1 MGEDSDLK
9 ITISKSQIEKIKK
22 FLDYKYIIL
31 FLFIITTILYL
42 NINGLPLTH
51 PGNIKAADPFTH
63 AVLSEQIIDSQQWNY
78 YTGLYGLNREKE
90 VNPQPPLYYTNAAIL
105 TIFSNVPAWITIFF
119 LVCISQAFFV
129 IIVYLIT
136 NEIFNNDKIAT
147 VAAVLTMVPLP
158 LQIWLYGVYIG
169 LWLQVP
175 AYFFIMSFL
184 WLFIKYMKTKETWTL
199 FFLGLCISSVALLH
213 AADLILMFLPSAI
226 IALDIFLRFVKE
238 KKFWEFVKQGI
249 TYVLTPLITL
259 FILLPRFLFVWG
271 GSFAGGWYDL
281 GFYGFSD
288 LDSEK
293 KIFIILYFSS

>member
-129 IIVYLIT
+129 IIVYFGKT
-136 NEIFNNDKIAT
+136 S
-147 VAAVLTMVPLP
+147 
-158 LQIWLYGVYIG
+158 
-169 LWLQVP
+169 
-175 AYFFIMSFL
+175 AYSILFL
-184 WLFIKYMKTKETWTL
+184 L
-199 FFLGLCISSVALLH
+199 
-213 AADLILMFLPSAI
+213 
-226 IALDIFLRFVKE
+226 
-238 KKFWEFVKQGI
+238 
-249 TYVLTPLITL
+249 
-259 FILLPRFLFVWG
+259 
-271 GSFAGGWYDL
+271 
-281 GFYGFSD
+281 
-288 LDSEK
+288 
-293 KIFIILYFSS
+293 